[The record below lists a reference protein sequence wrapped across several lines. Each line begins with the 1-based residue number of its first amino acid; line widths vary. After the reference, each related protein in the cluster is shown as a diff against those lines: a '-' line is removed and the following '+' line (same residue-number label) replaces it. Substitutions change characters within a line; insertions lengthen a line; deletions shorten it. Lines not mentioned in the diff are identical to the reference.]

1 MNNGLTT
8 LSRIAPNMIKK
19 NRSSRLSDW
28 KKMQQAIQQGG
39 KEIMEKVIQKIIKKG
54 IEEVYKT
61 PLRLLG

>member
-1 MNNGLTT
+1 
-8 LSRIAPNMIKK
+8 
-19 NRSSRLSDW
+19 
-28 KKMQQAIQQGG
+28 MQQAIQQGG